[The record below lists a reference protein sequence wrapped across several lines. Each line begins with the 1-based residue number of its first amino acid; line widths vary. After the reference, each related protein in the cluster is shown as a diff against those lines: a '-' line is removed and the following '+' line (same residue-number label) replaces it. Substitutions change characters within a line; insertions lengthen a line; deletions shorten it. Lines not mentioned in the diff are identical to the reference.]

1 MDATELKVRIYKEVD
16 ALDKTKLEEIYGYI
30 LNYLNSNKTLGE
42 WEKMTEIQQRGIIEA
57 VDEIA
62 SGKEIPHEQVISH
75 FRKKYA

>member
-1 MDATELKVRIYKEVD
+1 MDATELKVRIFKEVD

-30 LNYLNSNKTLGE
+30 LNYLNSKKTLGE
-42 WEKMTEIQQRGIIEA
+42 WEKMTKTQQQGIVEA

>member
-16 ALDKTKLEEIYGYI
+16 ALDKIKLEKIYGYI